1 MHTWKSFFFLQVILI
16 VLLPTINGDYNVLG
30 NIVSF
35 SLNLTS
41 GGPFLFPQYPQADND
56 ASNTH
61 YDFIIVG
68 SGPSGSV
75 VANRLSEIPGWNILL
90 LEAGGEANHI
100 IEIPFLCGLLQLTN
114 YNWGYK
120 SEKQSGFCRGCNEG
134 KMEWPH
140 GFALGGSS
148 IINHMVHV
156 RGNSIDYDRWEAMG
170 NPGWS
175 YKDMFPYFLKSEDSH
190 LQMQDEGY
198 HNVGGYLSVSDVP
211 FRTKAADAYIKAAQE
226 AGHPYVDYNGKNQLG
241 VSYVQSTTLKG
252 RRCSAE
258 KSFLRPVRKRPNLKI
273 QTRSRVSKILVNPET
288 KTAYGVE
295 YIKNGKVY
303 SALANKEVILS
314 AGSLNSPQVL
324 MLSGIGPKQ
333 HLEQFGI
340 PVIQDLPVGVEMY
353 DHPTFP
359 GIFFR
364 LNESIGIDLLK
375 ELTSS
380 MTFSQYFRE
389 SRGFFSSIGGI
400 EAMTYIRTN
409 VSSDPDLSYPDME
422 LLFLAGSFN
431 TDYGVTYRKLLNI
444 PPTMYNAIWRPL
456 EGKPVYQVF
465 PMLVHPKS
473 RGYIELRSRDPLDSP
488 KFYANYLSDP
498 ENHDVRTFIAAI
510 REIQRISQSPSLQRY
525 GAKIVDTKIPGC
537 EGYQFNS
544 DEYWE
549 CSLRTIIG
557 SLYHQV
563 ATCKMGPKNNG
574 ASVVDPRLRVH
585 GIKQLR
591 VVDTGVIPLPL
602 TAHTNVPAYAIGEKA
617 ADLIK
622 SDWFNN

>member
-1 MHTWKSFFFLQVILI
+1 MKSLFFLQVVLI
-16 VLLPTINGDYNVLG
+16 VLLPTINGNYNVIG

-35 SLNLTS
+35 FLNLTR
-41 GGPFLFPQYPQADND
+41 GGPLLFPQYPQ
-56 ASNTH
+56 TH
-61 YDFIIVG
+61 DD
-68 SGPSGSV
+68 
-75 VANRLSEIPGWNILL
+75 
-90 LEAGGEANHI
+90 
-100 IEIPFLCGLLQLTN
+100 
-114 YNWGYK
+114 
-120 SEKQSGFCRGCNEG
+120 GCNEG
-134 KMEWPH
+134 RMEWPH

-148 IINHMVHV
+148 IINYMIHV
-156 RGNSIDYDRWEAMG
+156 RGNPIDYDRWEAMG

-190 LQMQDEGY
+190 LQVQDEGY
-198 HNVGGYLSVSDVP
+198 HNVGGFLSVSDVP
-211 FRTKAADAYIKAAQE
+211 FRTKAAEAYIKAAQE

-241 VSYVQSTTLKG
+241 VSYVQSTTRKG

-258 KSFLRPVRKRPNLKI
+258 KAFLRPVRKRPNLKI

-364 LNESIGIDLLK
+364 LNESIDINLLK
-375 ELTSS
+375 ALTNPS
-380 MTFSQYFRE
+380 TYNEYFRE
-389 SRGFFSSIGGI
+389 YKGMFTSIGGV

-422 LLFLAGSFN
+422 LFFVSGSLN
-431 TDYGVTYRKLLNI
+431 TDYGVAYRKIFNI
-444 PPTMYNAIWRPL
+444 PPATYDKIWRPL
-456 EGKPVYQVF
+456 EGKPVYQIL

-473 RGYIELRSRDPLDSP
+473 KGYIELRSRDPLDSP

-525 GAKIVDTKIPGC
+525 GAQIVDTKIPGC

-549 CSLRTIIG
+549 CSLRTVIG

-563 ATCKMGPKNNG
+563 ATCKMGPKING

-602 TAHTNVPAYAIGEKA
+602 TAHINVPAYAIGEKA

-622 SDWFNN
+622 SDWFNK